1 MKTDTLDSVRRKFL
15 SFFESKGHTTMPS
28 APLVPENDQTLLF
41 TGAGMNPFKEYY
53 MGKTKPP
60 FPRITTVQKCMRT
73 VDIEKVGRTAA
84 HHTFFEML
92 GNFTF
97 GDYFK
102 RETIAWAWEFLLK
115 ELKIPESKLIVSVY
129 KDDQESY
136 DIWLKEI
143 MLPPEKI
150 FKLGAKD
157 NFWPSN
163 APLEGPNGPCGPCS
177 EIFYDF
183 GKEHGCGLPTCSIE
197 CDCNRFVEI
206 WNLVFTQFDRQEDG
220 SLNPLPQKNIDTGM
234 GLERLAAVMQ
244 NVISNFEIDIFKPI
258 IKETALLLKVE
269 YDSDQEEGA
278 RIKRIADHA
287 RALVFTSSEGLLPSN
302 EGRGYVVRRILRRA
316 ARDGRTLGMKEPF
329 IYKLVPTV
337 ISVMKEGYPDLVDKE
352 NHITRIIKSEESKFL
367 ETVEQGMALLDE
379 IINKLLPQNIK
390 LFPGDEAFK
399 LYDTYGFPM
408 DLTESILRERG
419 FKLDLQGY
427 ENAMKNQRT
436 RSRASSQIAQKIF
449 AETPISEVKSFL
461 KETKFVGYEVTES
474 PVKIVAILSGG
485 KLVPDAAKGTE
496 VSLITEKTPFYGES
510 GGQAGDTGI
519 IKSDTVEI
527 SVTDTQHIEDY
538 IIHIGKVKK
547 GTVKAGEVLTAV
559 VNSARRKSIA
569 RNHTATHILQNAL
582 RTIAGEH
589 IEQSGSLVEPERL
602 RFDFAHF
609 NPLSPDEL
617 KLIEDRV
624 NDKIMEGLSVNTRL
638 LTLDEAKK
646 QGALAFFGDKYGENV
661 RMVEVSGLSK
671 ELCGGTHVSNTGE
684 IGMFKIISEASIA
697 SGTRR
702 IEAVTGTGAIKL
714 FREEEQV
721 LKDITGLLETVPS
734 KAIAKTKTML
744 AEIKTLRQET
754 SKYCQQNNQ
763 ELAKEFLARA
773 QDVKGVKIVAEIL
786 PDKTV
791 DDMRLMSDSL
801 MNNPSPVIAFIGT
814 EANKRATIILA
825 ISPKLAEKGLDAVG
839 IIKEVAV
846 TIGGSGGGRKD
857 FAQAG
862 GKEPG
867 KLKDARD
874 QFLKIIQTKL

>member
-1 MKTDTLDSVRRKFL
+1 MKTDILRRKFL
-15 SFFESKGHTTMPS
+15 SFFESKGHTVMPS
-28 APLVPENDQTLLF
+28 APLIPENDQTLLF
-41 TGAGMNPFKEYY
+41 TGAGMNPFKEFYL
-53 MGKTKPP
+53 GKTKPP

-73 VDIEKVGRTAA
+73 VDIERVGRTAA

-92 GNFTF
+92 GNFSF

-115 ELKIPESKLIVSVY
+115 ELKIPESRLLVSVY

-150 FKLGAKD
+150 YKLGAKD

-163 APLEGPNGPCGPCS
+163 APLDGPNGPCGPCS

-244 NVISNFEIDIFKPI
+244 NVISNFEIDIFKPL
-258 IKETALLLKVE
+258 IKETAAILKVE
-269 YDSDQEEGA
+269 YDTDREEGA
-278 RIKRIADHA
+278 RIKRIVDHA

-329 IYKLVPTV
+329 IYKLVPAV
-337 ISVMKEGYPDLVDKE
+337 INVMKEGYPELPDKE
-352 NHITRIIKSEESKFL
+352 NHIVRIIKAEESKFL

-379 IINKLLPQNIK
+379 IINTLAPKGIK

-485 KLVPDAAKGTE
+485 KLVPDATKGTE
-496 VSLITEKTPFYGES
+496 VSVITEKTPFYGES
-510 GGQAGDTGI
+510 GGQVGDTGI
-519 IKSDTVEI
+519 IKSDAVEI
-527 SVTDTQHIEDY
+527 SITDTQHIEDY

-547 GTVKAGEVLTAV
+547 GSVKSGEVLTAL
-559 VNSARRKSIA
+559 VNLARRKSIA

-582 RTIAGEH
+582 RSIAGEH

-624 NDKIMEGLSVNTRL
+624 NDKILEGLSVNTRL
-638 LTLDEAKK
+638 LTLEEAKK

-661 RMVEVSGLSK
+661 RMVEISGLSR

-714 FREEEQV
+714 FREEEQI
-721 LKDITGLLETVPS
+721 LKDITGLLETVPA

-773 QDVKGVKIVAEIL
+773 QDLKGIKIVAELL

-874 QFLKIIQTKL
+874 QFLKIIAQKL